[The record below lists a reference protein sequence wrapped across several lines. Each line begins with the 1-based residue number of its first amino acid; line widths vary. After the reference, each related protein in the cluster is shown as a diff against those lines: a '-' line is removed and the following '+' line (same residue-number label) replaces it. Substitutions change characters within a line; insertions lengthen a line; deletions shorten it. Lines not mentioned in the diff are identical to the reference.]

1 MPRKASNLF
10 STARGRVRASMNKY
24 NLFNLYKK
32 QPIRYQGLTLF
43 QQKWKA
49 KRETRAYHGEHLTE
63 SRWKTLFLPNLESVA
78 QLDASLKGVEVS
90 PTPMSLQ
97 TFAVLEK
104 RLEFAIFRSM
114 FASSVR
120 QAREF
125 IRSGS
130 VQVNGVTIRH
140 PAFPLKSG
148 DVFSVAPE
156 KVMLAMGR
164 VKPSVEQAV
173 KVDNKQ
179 IAVWNKYVNAAKQTP
194 KDVWE
199 LKQTKPKSLNTLDKV
214 NKESRIET
222 VKKFNAAIEADM
234 LKTQKNTTRE
244 VILNKILEI
253 AAGKEAEELI
263 PEQFLSLVASNKTDS
278 VKCIEAYKILK
289 KASHDLIN
297 THSLDACVKFITTK
311 SADFASP
318 AAAKDASSVK
328 KILSEIVNQ
337 QLERVRRNAEQSKLP
352 EDAKTIPF
360 SPAFGKSLRS
370 VAPLEKDVVLED
382 ESKAIV
388 NLPWQKGLFGRQD
401 PSQPFFTPWTPR
413 PFIGAFAILPHHIE
427 ISFETC
433 HAIYLNDPVARPDH
447 SEVISPFPDHVHER
461 SYMYYVRKGL

>member
-32 QPIRYQGLTLF
+32 QPVKYQGLTLF
-43 QQKWKA
+43 QQKWRA
-49 KRETRAYHGEHLTE
+49 KQETRAYHGEHLTE
-63 SRWKTLFLPNLESVA
+63 SRWKTLFSPNLESVA

-104 RLEFAIFRSM
+104 RLEFALFRSM

-125 IRSGS
+125 IISGS
-130 VQVNGVTIRH
+130 VQVNGVVIRH

-164 VKPSVEQAV
+164 VKPSVSEAV

-179 IAVWNKYVNAAKQTP
+179 IAVWNKYVNAAKQNP
-194 KDVWE
+194 KDMWD
-199 LKQTKPKSLNTLDKV
+199 LKQIKPASLNTLDKS
-214 NKESRIET
+214 NKEAKIDT
-222 VKKFNAAIEADM
+222 IKKFNGVIESEM
-234 LKTQKNTTRE
+234 LKTQRQTTRE
-244 VILNKILEI
+244 TFLNKILTI
-253 AAGKEAEELI
+253 ANGKEVEELI
-263 PEQFLSLVASNKTDS
+263 AEQFLSLVSANKTDS
-278 VKCIEAYKILK
+278 EKCIEVYRILK
-289 KASHDLIN
+289 KSSHELVGN
-297 THSLDACVKFITTK
+297 HSFDACAKFIATK
-311 SADFASP
+311 STEFGSP
-318 AAAKDASSVK
+318 DAAKEASNVK

-337 QLERVRRNAEQSKLP
+337 QLERVRLGAEKSKLP
-352 EDAKTIPF
+352 EDSKTIPF
-360 SPAFGKSLRS
+360 SPSFASALKSH
-370 VAPLEKDVVLED
+370 APLDKDAVLED
-382 ESKAIV
+382 ESKAEV

-401 PSQPFFTPWTPR
+401 PTQPFFTPWTPR
-413 PFIGAFAILPHHIE
+413 PFIGAFAIMPHHIE
-427 ISFETC
+427 VSFETC

>member
-1 MPRKASNLF
+1 MF

-32 QPIRYQGLTLF
+32 QPVKYQGLTLF

-49 KRETRAYHGEHLTE
+49 KKETRAYHGEHLTE

-104 RLEFAIFRSM
+104 RLEFALFRSM

-156 KVMLAMGR
+156 KVLLAMGR

-173 KVDNKQ
+173 KVDTKQ
-179 IAVWNKYVNAAKQTP
+179 ISVWNKYVNTAKQNP
-194 KDVWE
+194 QVAWE
-199 LKQTKPKSLNTLDKV
+199 LKQAKPLSLNTLEKSNQESKV
-214 NKESRIET
+214 KTIR
-222 VKKFNAAIEADM
+222 KFNAAVEAGM
-234 LKTQKNTTRE
+234 LKSQKSITRE
-244 VILNKILEI
+244 TFLNKILAI
-253 AAGKEAEELI
+253 AAGKEVEELI
-263 PEQFLSLVASNKTDS
+263 PEQFLSLVSSNKTDLA
-278 VKCIEAYKILK
+278 KCLEAYKILK
-289 KASHDLIN
+289 NANHELVGA
-297 THSLDACVKFITTK
+297 HSLANCTKFISTK
-311 SADFASP
+311 STEFGSP
-318 AAAKDASSVK
+318 KAAKEAANVK

-337 QLERVRRNAEQSKLP
+337 QLERVRVSAEKKKLSEDSK
-352 EDAKTIPF
+352 IPF
-360 SPAFGKSLRS
+360 SSKFGKNWKSI
-370 VAPLEKDVVLED
+370 APLDKEAILED
-382 ESKAIV
+382 ESKAKIE
-388 NLPWQKGLFGRQD
+388 LPWQKGLFGRQD

-427 ISFETC
+427 VSFETC